1 METLRNIALS
11 VGLVA
16 VLFACGSND
25 KDSTTSTPESIV
37 TETPSSPAEEPK
49 ANDTS
54 AVKSE
59 EETPKTE
66 AATPAESK
74 EEVKK

>member
-11 VGLVA
+11 LGLVV
-16 VLFACGSND
+16 VLFACDPPQSD
-25 KDSTTSTPESIV
+25 ATSIPESTVTETTST
-37 TETPSSPAEEPK
+37 PAEEPK

-59 EETPKTE
+59 EGTPKTE
-66 AATPAESK
+66 AATPVESK

>member
-16 VLFACGSND
+16 VLFACDPPQSD
-25 KDSTTSTPESIV
+25 TTSTPESTV
-37 TETPSSPAEEPK
+37 TETPSTPAEEPK

-59 EETPKTE
+59 EATPKTE
-66 AATPAESK
+66 ATPAESK

>member
-16 VLFACGSND
+16 VLFACETPKSD
-25 KDSTTSTPESIV
+25 ATSTPESTV
-37 TETPSSPAEEPK
+37 TETTSSTPEEPK

-54 AVKSE
+54 AVKSDE
-59 EETPKTE
+59 GTPKTE
-66 AATPAESK
+66 ASTPAESK

>member
-1 METLRNIALS
+1 MKTLRNIALS
-11 VGLVA
+11 VGLVT
-16 VLFACGSND
+16 VLFACETPKSD
-25 KDSTTSTPESIV
+25 ATSTPESTV
-37 TETPSSPAEEPK
+37 TETPSTPAEEPK

-59 EETPKTE
+59 EGTPKTE